1 LVTFGV
7 NSCVC
12 PAIRLTLAG
21 ATVTVMGGL
30 SVTVAVST
38 VVLSAWLL
46 AVTVTVAEAAMV
58 VGAV

>member
-1 LVTFGV
+1 
-7 NSCVC
+7 
-12 PAIRLTLAG
+12 
-21 ATVTVMGGL
+21 MGGL